1 MWKRRLN
8 VECIC
13 SINSP
18 ILRNFR
24 LGCTVHNLGQTRSSQ
39 RSNHFLWTADT
50 FVRTTLPGMKGCTA
64 IVHAGPAIGARFA
77 QYTAEFES
85 AGELGDTSAQ
95 RFLFVLEGQLKVE
108 IGGRPSDLHRRGYA
122 YFPEGCPRRVARK
135 RVSGLAVLEKPYQPV
150 ASVEPPRAIVS
161 REEAV

>member
-39 RSNHFLWTADT
+39 RSNHLLLTADT

-122 YFPEGCPRRVARK
+122 YFPEGLPHRVGAGKVSRVA
-135 RVSGLAVLEKPYQPV
+135 VVEKPEQPG
-150 ASVEPPRAIVS
+150 ASVETAGAI
-161 REEAV
+161 